1 VEKES
6 FRVNLLVIGAGMT
19 GLTAAAAAARRGLD
33 VLVVEKAA
41 EIGGSAALSEGYM
54 WTAPTLEALQWEDPD
69 CDPLLGS
76 ALADHFPEGIGWVRS
91 LGVELSGEITGIYHI
106 GRGYQVDIGT
116 YLDRCRSVLEAGG
129 GWISTEVQVRE
140 LRRGDGRVTG
150 ALALDRD
157 GGEVE
162 ISADW
167 TLLATGGFSADPE
180 LRRTYIGPG
189 ADHLLL
195 RANPHSTGDGLRLGT
210 SVGARVA
217 GGQGLYGH
225 LIAAPL
231 EEFEPKD
238 YLNFAQL
245 HSGYCLLLNRS
256 GERFTDESL
265 GDHVNNQAV
274 LRQPEGRAVL
284 IGDEY
289 ARRTHV
295 MSAYIKGM
303 DIMDKLQFAAA
314 AGANYAV
321 ADTFGALAE
330 RATGWGY
337 DPAAAERTLA
347 GYVAS
352 RPGSL
357 SPPSE
362 RYSPAL
368 DEPPYF
374 ALEVQPAITFPYAG
388 LATDVDGLV
397 FGDDGPIEGLLAGGV
412 DVGGVYKRGYAG
424 ALARGLVS
432 GLRAA
437 ITAAGEPSWRQAS
450 AASDGWE
457 S

>member
-1 VEKES
+1 MEKES

-33 VLVVEKAA
+33 VLVVEKAP

-54 WTAPTLEALQWEDPD
+54 WTAPTLEALQWEDPE
-69 CDPLLGS
+69 CDPELGA
-76 ALADHFPEGIGWVRS
+76 ALAAHFPEGLEWVRS
-91 LGVELSGEITGIYHI
+91 LGVELSDEITGIYHI
-106 GRGYQVDIGT
+106 GRGHQVDIGT
-116 YLDRCRSVLEAGG
+116 YLDRCRSVVEAAG
-129 GWISTEVQVRE
+129 GWISTEVQVQQ
-140 LRRGDGRVTG
+140 LRQDAGRVTG

-157 GGEVE
+157 RGEVE
-162 ISADW
+162 IDADW
-167 TLLATGGFSADPE
+167 TLLATGGFPADPE
-180 LRRTYIGPG
+180 LRRTHIGAG
-189 ADHLLL
+189 AEHMLL

-217 GGQGLYGH
+217 GGEGLYGH

-231 EEFEPKD
+231 EAFEPKD
-238 YLNFAQL
+238 YLTFAQL

-256 GERFTDESL
+256 CERFTDESL

-274 LRQPEGRAVL
+274 LRQPEARALL

-295 MSAYIKGM
+295 ISAYIKGM
-303 DIMDKLQFAAA
+303 DVMDKLEFAGA

-321 ADTFGALAE
+321 ADTFAALAE
-330 RATGWGY
+330 SVGTWGY
-337 DPAAAERTLA
+337 DPATVERTLA
-347 GYVAS
+347 GYVEARPAS
-352 RPGSL
+352 L
-357 SPPSE
+357 APPSE
-362 RYSPAL
+362 RYSPTL

-388 LATDVDGLV
+388 LATDVDGVVL
-397 FGDDGPIEGLLAGGV
+397 GDDGPIGGLLAGGV

-437 ITAAGEPSWRQAS
+437 ITAAGEPSWRQA
-450 AASDGWE
+450 AAVDDA
-457 S
+457 